1 MTDQTSKQAVLFVA
15 TTSSLLTPLMVS
27 SVNVAFPAIQKE
39 FHIDAVLLAWLAT
52 SYILS
57 AAVFLVPFGKASDI
71 FGRRKIYVTGIAVFT
86 LSSLLSA
93 FAVNAP
99 MLIMFR
105 IMQGMGS
112 AMIFATGIAIATS
125 VFPASER
132 GKAIGIIVAAV
143 YIGLSV
149 GPFIGG
155 ILTHMYGWR
164 SVFALMVPL
173 GVLTTYL
180 AVTKLKSE
188 WADARGEKLDLIGS
202 LSYGVAITAI
212 MIGLSGPPSAMSVG
226 LLCSGFIVL
235 ALFIMWERRA
245 KFPVL
250 DITMFTM
257 NRAFAFSSLA
267 ALINYSATFATT
279 FILSLYLQYIKGF
292 DPSMAG
298 LVLIVQPLTMAAC
311 SPIAGKLS
319 DTIEPQKIASAGMGV
334 TAVGLLGLTLLG
346 FQTSLMYIV
355 SNLVIIGFGFGLFS
369 SPNMNAI
376 MSSVEKKSYGIASG
390 VVGSMRMLGQ
400 MFSMGIATLAFS
412 MTMGRTPI
420 TPKLYPA
427 FLKSVDAVF
436 TVCAVL
442 CILGIFASLAR
453 GKLRDN
459 AEGGAETLPQ

>member
-1 MTDQTSKQAVLFVA
+1 MKIPTTDQTSKRAVLFVA
-15 TTSSLLTPLMVS
+15 ISSSLLTPLMVS

-71 FGRRKIYVTGIAVFT
+71 LGRRKIYIIGILVFT
-86 LSSLLSA
+86 VSSLLSA
-93 FAVNAP
+93 LAVNAP
-99 MLIMFR
+99 MLILCR
-105 IMQGMGS
+105 ILQGMGS
-112 AMIFATGIAIATS
+112 AMMFATGIAIATS
-125 VFPASER
+125 VFPAAER

-149 GPFIGG
+149 GPFLGG
-155 ILTHMYGWR
+155 VLTHMYGWR
-164 SVFALMVPL
+164 SVFALMVPM

-180 AVTKLKSE
+180 AVTRLKSE
-188 WADARGEKLDLIGS
+188 WADAKGEKLDLLGS
-202 LSYGVAITAI
+202 LLYGVSITAI
-212 MIGLSGPPSAMSVG
+212 MIGLSETPSVTSVSI
-226 LLCSGFIVL
+226 LCLGCIVL
-235 ALFIMWERRA
+235 ALFILWELRT

-267 ALINYSATFATT
+267 ALINYSATFAIT

-298 LVLIVQPLTMAAC
+298 LVLIAQPLTMAAC

-319 DTIEPQKIASAGMGV
+319 DRIEPQKIASVGMGV
-334 TAVGLLGLTLLG
+334 TAFGLLGLTLLD
-346 FQTSLMYIV
+346 FETSLFYIV
-355 SNLVIIGFGFGLFS
+355 SDLLIVGFGFGLFS

-376 MSSVEKKSYGIASG
+376 LSSVERKSYGIASG

-412 MTMGRTPI
+412 LTMGRVPI

-436 TVCAVL
+436 TVCAAL
-442 CILGIFASLAR
+442 CVLGIFASLAR
-453 GKLRDN
+453 GKLRDG
-459 AEGGAETLPQ
+459 AGG

>member
-1 MTDQTSKQAVLFVA
+1 VKISTTEQTSKRAVLFVA
-15 TTSSLLTPLMVS
+15 ISSSLLTPLMVS

-71 FGRRKIYVTGIAVFT
+71 LGRRKFYIIGIVVFT
-86 LSSLLSA
+86 VSSLVAALA
-93 FAVNAP
+93 INAP
-99 MLIMFR
+99 MLILCR

-125 VFPASER
+125 VFPPAER

-149 GPFIGG
+149 GPFLGG
-155 ILTHMYGWR
+155 VLTHMYGWR
-164 SVFALMVPL
+164 SVFGLMVPM
-173 GVLTTYL
+173 GGITTYL
-180 AVTKLKSE
+180 AVTRLKSE
-188 WADARGEKLDLIGS
+188 WADAGGEKLDLLGS
-202 LSYGVAITAI
+202 LLYGISITAI
-212 MIGLSGPPSAMSVG
+212 MIGLSSSLSVASVS
-226 LLCSGFIVL
+226 LLCLGFIFLV
-235 ALFIMWERRA
+235 LFIFWELRA
-245 KFPVL
+245 KVPVL
-250 DITMFTM
+250 DIKMFTM

-292 DPSMAG
+292 TPSMAG
-298 LVLIVQPLTMAAC
+298 LVLIAQPLTMAVC
-311 SPIAGKLS
+311 SPIAGRLS
-319 DTIEPQKIASAGMGV
+319 DRIEPQKIASVGMGI

-346 FQTSLMYIV
+346 FQTSLLYIV
-355 SNLVIIGFGFGLFS
+355 SDLLIIGLGFGLFS

-376 MSSVEKKSYGIASG
+376 MSSVEKKSYGVASG

-400 MFSMGIATLAFS
+400 MFSMGIVTLAFS
-412 MTMGRTPI
+412 LTMGRHPI
-420 TPKLYPA
+420 TPELYPA

-436 TVCAVL
+436 TICAAL
-442 CILGIFASLAR
+442 CIMGIFASLAR
-453 GKLRDN
+453 GKLRN
-459 AEGGAETLPQ
+459 VVNK

>member
-1 MTDQTSKQAVLFVA
+1 MG
-15 TTSSLLTPLMVS
+15 MV
-27 SVNVAFPAIQKE
+27 
-39 FHIDAVLLAWLAT
+39 
-52 SYILS
+52 
-57 AAVFLVPFGKASDI
+57 
-71 FGRRKIYVTGIAVFT
+71 VFT
-86 LSSLLSA
+86 FSSLLSA
-93 FAVNAP
+93 LAVSAP
-99 MLIMFR
+99 MLILFR

-125 VFPASER
+125 VFPPSER
-132 GKAIGIIVAAV
+132 GKAIGIIVGAV

-149 GPFIGG
+149 GPFLGG
-155 ILTHMYGWR
+155 VLTQMYGWR
-164 SVFALMVPL
+164 SVFGSMVPL

-188 WADARGEKLDLIGS
+188 WADARGEKLDLLGS
-202 LSYGVAITAI
+202 LLYGVAITAI
-212 MIGLSGPPSAMSVG
+212 MIGLSGPPSATSVS
-226 LLCSGFIVL
+226 LLCSGFIAL
-235 ALFIMWERRA
+235 ALFIFWELRA
-245 KFPVL
+245 EFPVL
-250 DITMFTM
+250 DIRLFTM

-267 ALINYSATFATT
+267 ALINYSATFAVT

-292 DPSMAG
+292 DPSAAG
-298 LVLIVQPLTMAAC
+298 LVLIVQPLTMAVF

-319 DTIEPQKIASAGMGV
+319 DRIEPQKIASAGMGV
-334 TAVGLLGLTLLG
+334 TAAGLLGLSFLS

-355 SNLVIIGFGFGLFS
+355 ADLLIIGFGFGLFS

-412 MTMGRTPI
+412 LTMGRTPI

-427 FLKSVDAVF
+427 FLASVDAVF

-453 GKLRDN
+453 GKIR
-459 AEGGAETLPQ
+459 

>member
-1 MTDQTSKQAVLFVA
+1 MTDQTSKRAVLFVA
-15 TTSSLLTPLMVS
+15 VSSSLLTPLMVS

-39 FHIDAVLLAWLAT
+39 FHIDAVLLAWLST

-71 FGRRKIYVTGIAVFT
+71 LGRRKIYVIGIVVFT
-86 LSSLLSA
+86 FSSLLSA
-93 FAVNAP
+93 FAANAP
-99 MLIMFR
+99 MLIVFR

-112 AMIFATGIAIATS
+112 AMVFATGIAIATS
-125 VFPASER
+125 VFPAAER
-132 GKAIGIIVAAV
+132 GKAIGLIVAAV

-149 GPFIGG
+149 GPFLGG
-155 ILTHMYGWR
+155 VLTHMYGWR
-164 SVFALMVPL
+164 SVFGSMVPL
-173 GVLTTYL
+173 GALTAYL

-188 WADARGEKLDLIGS
+188 WADARDEKLDLLGS
-202 LSYGVAITAI
+202 LLYGIAITTI
-212 MIGLSGPPSAMSVG
+212 MIGLSGPPSAMSGG
-226 LLCSGFIVL
+226 LLFTGLIVL
-235 ALFIMWERRA
+235 VLFIWWELRA
-245 KFPVL
+245 KFPVI

-257 NRAFAFSSLA
+257 NKAFAFSSLA
-267 ALINYSATFATT
+267 ALINYSATFAIT

-319 DTIEPQKIASAGMGV
+319 DRIEPQKIASVGMGV

-346 FQTSLMYIV
+346 FQTSLVYIISDLLIV
-355 SNLVIIGFGFGLFS
+355 GFGFGLFS

-376 MSSVEKKSYGIASG
+376 MSSVDRKSYGIASG

-412 MTMGRTPI
+412 LTMGRTPI

-453 GKLRDN
+453 GKLRDSVGEE
-459 AEGGAETLPQ
+459 AAQPPQ